1 MKTAYPHV
9 QEERD
14 RYRLP
19 PGVRDNA
26 RYPGFLDHSNTCPH
40 DERRGEFKY
49 ISALLITE
57 RTKPGMA
64 SFTNYL
70 SRSQVH
76 INPCLLVAGAWLIL
90 SLASSSGGWERGNP
104 PTARRALI
112 NNACLLDR
120 QNSSP
125 GD

>member
-1 MKTAYPHV
+1 M
-9 QEERD
+9 
-14 RYRLP
+14 
-19 PGVRDNA
+19 
-26 RYPGFLDHSNTCPH
+26 
-40 DERRGEFKY
+40 
-49 ISALLITE
+49 TE

-104 PTARRALI
+104 PGYLKNSLKAL
-112 NNACLLDR
+112 
-120 QNSSP
+120 P
-125 GD
+125 